1 MHNLNDENNF
11 CIISDKLKTRLDE
24 NSLEDQISNDE
35 LQNDLY
41 VDDTA
46 NYENSVYV
54 QLVMSKKTIQCVL
67 NKVQYL
73 SDNQV
78 EISMITTSDKIGS
91 LLSESEKILKAEIIT
106 FDNSVISSY
115 NLNNIEKKSI
125 KLNDNNY
132 IKVKLKFRK

>member
-91 LLSESEKILKAEIIT
+91 LLS
-106 FDNSVISSY
+106 
-115 NLNNIEKKSI
+115 
-125 KLNDNNY
+125 
-132 IKVKLKFRK
+132 

>member
-41 VDDTA
+41 IDDTA

-91 LLSESEKILKAEIIT
+91 LLTESEKILKAEIIT
-106 FDNSVISSY
+106 FDNSVINSY

>member
-41 VDDTA
+41 IDDTT

-54 QLVMSKKTIQCVL
+54 QLVMHKKTIQCVL
-67 NKVQYL
+67 NKVQYF
-73 SDNQV
+73 SDNQI
-78 EISMITTSDKIGS
+78 EISMLTTSDKIGS
-91 LLSESEKILKAEIIT
+91 LLSESEEILKAEIIT
-106 FDNSVISSY
+106 FDNSVINSY

>member
-106 FDNSVISSY
+106 FDNSVINSY